1 MSLNSTGH
9 RRDRLD
15 MDDLLGG
22 CRDRFPSYF
31 AGNSYIQHNPWVA
44 DNLTGLVSGLQALAA
59 RGSAVK
65 YEKVHRVLG
74 EGNFVLVVSEGTFG
88 DRPQLNGRKHAGN
101 PVDRHQTPV
110 RQSR

>member
-1 MSLNSTGH
+1 LAWGKS
-9 RRDRLD
+9 DRLVNTPREDEVSCFLLWLD
-15 MDDLLGG
+15 MDELLGG
-22 CRDRFPSYF
+22 RRDQFPRRPVRF
-31 AGNSYIQHNPWVA
+31 
-44 DNLTGLVSGLQALAA
+44 LQALAA

-65 YEKVHRVLG
+65 YEKVDRVLR
-74 EGNFVLVVSEGTFG
+74 EGDFVLVVSEGTFG

>member
-1 MSLNSTGH
+1 MNTFQTVFEQQKRH
-9 RRDRLD
+9 
-15 MDDLLGG
+15 
-22 CRDRFPSYF
+22 F
-31 AGNSYIQHNPWVA
+31 A
-44 DNLTGLVSGLQALAA
+44 SGVAA

-74 EGNFVLVVSEGTFG
+74 EGDFVLVVSEGTFG